1 MVVEDEATTALFFSF
16 ILKKAGYIV
25 CCKVSSGEEAL
36 KQLQHMEFPDLVV
49 MDLGLAGKMDG
60 VLTARSIRERGPA
73 PLLFI
78 SGYDD
83 EQTHTRLQEF
93 EKSVYLTK
101 PVRPDLLLQKIQ
113 QLLLD

>member
-1 MVVEDEATTALFFSF
+1 LANLHCSARPLLSF
-16 ILKKAGYIV
+16 LK
-25 CCKVSSGEEAL
+25 EAL
-36 KQLQHMEFPDLVV
+36 IDLVV

-60 VLTARSIRERGPA
+60 VLTARSIREWGPV

-101 PVRPDLLLQKIQ
+101 PVRPNLLLQKIQ